1 MNIVKDIL
9 VDLIVLAAI
18 AALLFIQNNI
28 LEIIIWVYTGLLLT
42 GKIMALFMPSLQRR
56 ANKSATPDWVYHL
69 IYLATISILIY
80 QSFYYLAWLWGT
92 IWIFSIIS
100 SQKSNTSTK

>member
-1 MNIVKDIL
+1 MNIIKDII

-18 AALLFIQNNI
+18 AALLFIQNDI
-28 LEIIIWVYTGLLLT
+28 LEIIIWVYTGLLLA

-69 IYLATISILIY
+69 IYLSSIAILIWL
-80 QSFYYLAWLWGT
+80 SSYYLAGVWGVV
-92 IWIFSIIS
+92 WMLSIVS
-100 SQKSNTSTK
+100 SQKPRASRK